1 MEEKQWI
8 EMCRNIQKFQNFS
21 RLVLNMQNN
30 LSLTSMEIEILSHIA
45 LDSDIKTPLDI
56 SKKTNIKKE
65 SISRILK
72 SLFNKDLLIKEKN
85 PLDERSY
92 RVILTDKAIKEL
104 DENYR
109 DILKPYYN
117 LEKKLDGEFTDL
129 INLMEKSSNIF
140 KDYLDEKQEV
150 ENGKN

>member
-92 RVILTDKAIKEL
+92 RVILTNKAIKEL

-150 ENGKN
+150 ANGKN

>member
-21 RLVLNMQNN
+21 RLVLNMQNH

>member
-92 RVILTDKAIKEL
+92 RVILTDKAIREL
-104 DENYR
+104 DKNYS

-117 LEKKLDGEFTDL
+117 LERKLDGEFIDL

-140 KDYLDEKQEV
+140 KDYLDEER
-150 ENGKN
+150 EMGNGKN

>member
-92 RVILTDKAIKEL
+92 RVILTDKAIREL
-104 DENYR
+104 DKNYS

-117 LEKKLDGEFTDL
+117 LERKLDGEFTDL

-140 KDYLDEKQEV
+140 KDYLDEER
-150 ENGKN
+150 EMGNGKN

>member
-1 MEEKQWI
+1 
-8 EMCRNIQKFQNFS
+8 MCRNIQKFQNFS

-92 RVILTDKAIKEL
+92 RVILTNKAIKEL